1 MPNMLTQTYEGLEGY
16 DTMQVCM
23 NGHQI
28 TSYAATQPE
37 VRQTYCSGCGAKTID
52 RCQNCST
59 PIRGYRH
66 MPGVFLVASTPV
78 PKHCINCG
86 QPYPWQEAAIENLT
100 DLLKE
105 SGLSDDQI
113 AEAEKALPDVIQET
127 PKTESASL
135 KLGKVLRAMGKPA
148 YDITIKVVSDLAS
161 ETAKKTLGL
170 G

>member
-1 MPNMLTQTYEGLEGY
+1 
-16 DTMQVCM
+16 
-23 NGHQI
+23 
-28 TSYAATQPE
+28 
-37 VRQTYCSGCGAKTID
+37 
-52 RCQNCST
+52 
-59 PIRGYRH
+59 